1 MRYLIV
7 ERKVVADESLTQ
19 AVVAFAGARR
29 GIASWLAAP
38 APMGALDFV
47 SPHAQAVAVFVTK
60 SPALVYDD
68 VMALVSS
75 GDASARSELLRL
87 ESKLDVRLRDD
98 LAATL
103 GGEFALA
110 LDGPLLPTPA
120 WKVMA
125 EVYDPARLQASI
137 ERLVASA
144 SDEAAREGHPGLR
157 LESEQVEG
165 ETYHSLVG
173 TSPFELH
180 YAFSR
185 GYLVAA
191 PSRAL
196 VMKAL
201 RTFESGDT
209 LGRSASFRSLFPPDR
224 DAHVSGLVYQNF
236 GPAVTSLLQAP
247 VLGRG
252 GAAGAVAPGAAQ
264 LSGGQKSSFE
274 ALAGDAKP
282 TLVSFYGEED
292 GIRVAGV
299 GGAFGM
305 DGSDFALP
313 LLLER
318 TMGGLPRPANP

>member
-1 MRYLIV
+1 
-7 ERKVVADESLTQ
+7 
-19 AVVAFAGARR
+19 
-29 GIASWLAAP
+29 
-38 APMGALDFV
+38 MGALDFV
-47 SPHAQAVAVFVTK
+47 SPHAQTAAAFVTK
-60 SPALVYDD
+60 SPALVFDD
-68 VMALVSS
+68 FMTLVSS
-75 GDASARSELLRL
+75 ANASARSELAQL

-120 WKVMA
+120 WKVVV
-125 EVYDPARLQASI
+125 EVNDPARLQASI

-144 SDEAAREGHPGLR
+144 SDEAAREGRPGPR
-157 LESEQVEG
+157 LEADQVEG

-173 TSPFELH
+173 VSPFELH
-180 YAFSR
+180 YAFAR

-209 LGRSASFRSLFPPDR
+209 LGRSASFRSLFAPDR

-247 VLGRG
+247 
-252 GAAGAVAPGAAQ
+252 GAAQ
-264 LSGGQKSSFE
+264 LTGGQKSSFQ

-282 TLVSFYGEED
+282 TLLSFYGEED
-292 GIRVAGV
+292 AIRVAGV
-299 GGAFGM
+299 GGALGM

-313 LLLER
+313 LLLQR
-318 TMGGLPRPANP
+318 TMGGLSRRANP